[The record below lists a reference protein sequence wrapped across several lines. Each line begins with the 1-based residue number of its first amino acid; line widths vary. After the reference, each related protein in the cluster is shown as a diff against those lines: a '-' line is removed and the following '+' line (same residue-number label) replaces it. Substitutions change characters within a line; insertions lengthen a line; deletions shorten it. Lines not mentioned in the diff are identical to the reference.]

1 MLIQIHSWNIQPEN
15 IQLILIEN
23 IKEKHLWTKKL
34 DLNRNRNSKRYIEF
48 WAKNWIY
55 NRLRDPC
62 MEMENVFENAFIFCY
77 SFRC

>member
-34 DLNRNRNSKRYIEF
+34 DLNRNRNSKRCIEF
-48 WAKNWIY
+48 ELKI
-55 NRLRDPC
+55 
-62 MEMENVFENAFIFCY
+62 EFTTG
-77 SFRC
+77 